1 MGIGPSSKETTLH
14 HYRDPLL
21 EVLRKDKNINFL
33 GLLFQGT
40 PEDIKNKN
48 FVAYRTSETAKALG
62 IDGAIVSIDSWGNSH
77 VDFTSLLRNFG
88 KEEIPTIGFSFLGNQ
103 ASFVVTNPYMGLVLD
118 MNKNDLGIE
127 TTVIGEN
134 TVTIDDARKGVALLK
149 NKILKHNK
157 NFNEKSSI
165 NLKRKELCKKT
176 FLIDKA
182 EISSKTYIE
191 KGYLG
196 VSKEPLE
203 AIKNKYPNIES
214 VDINIIKP
222 DERNIEINTILD
234 FSPISVKKEGVIGSG
249 TTYELDG
256 IYTMLTAVESGG
268 FQPSNIGSSEG
279 ILNEKVKWGRRGTPC
294 ENDLILHIDVVLS
307 EGAGRT
313 REGIY
318 DAHGFCDE
326 FVQEIRNSL
335 KNVSFH
341 PERTEIIE
349 DIARENMPKILLVK
363 LVSGLGCLYDTCFFP
378 NEPGGYI
385 GSRSIMDMGNMPIF
399 VSGNEYIDGVVRGLT

>member
-14 HYRDPLL
+14 HYRDPLF

-48 FVAYRTSETAKALG
+48 FVAYRTVETSKALG

-77 VDFTSLLRNFG
+77 VDFTSVLENFG
-88 KEEIPTIGFSFLGNQ
+88 KEKIPTIGFSFLGNQ
-103 ASFVVTNPYMGLVLD
+103 ASFVVTNPYMGIVLD

-127 TTVIGEN
+127 TTVVGEN
-134 TVTIDDARKGVALLK
+134 TATIDDARKGVTLLK
-149 NKILKHNK
+149 NKILKNNK
-157 NFNEKSSI
+157 NFNGQSSI
-165 NLKRKELCKKT
+165 NLTRKKLCKKT

-182 EISSKTYIE
+182 EISSKTHIE

-196 VSKEPLE
+196 VSKESAE
-203 AIKNKYPNIES
+203 SIKSRYSNIES

-222 DERNIEINTILD
+222 DEKNIDINTILD
-234 FSPISVKKEGVIGSG
+234 FSPISVKKEGIVGSG
-249 TTYELDG
+249 TTYELEG

-307 EGAGRT
+307 EGSGRT

-326 FVQEIRNSL
+326 FVQEIRNYL
-335 KNVSFH
+335 KEVSFH

-349 DIARENMPKILLVK
+349 DITRENMPKILLVK